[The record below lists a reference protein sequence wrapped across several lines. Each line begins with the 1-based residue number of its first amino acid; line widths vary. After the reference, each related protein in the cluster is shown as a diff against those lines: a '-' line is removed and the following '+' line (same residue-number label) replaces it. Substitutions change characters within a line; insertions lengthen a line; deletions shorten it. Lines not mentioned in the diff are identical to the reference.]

1 MKTDLRRHSPT
12 LRRLMHEL
20 GHSKALLFA
29 SFAFSVLQAA
39 IQLSIP
45 VMTGRAVDLMLGK
58 DQVELRALAGILTG
72 LTVAAALA
80 GLFQYLLGLTNS
92 RLTAHT
98 MQRLRV
104 STFERLVRAPLSSL
118 DQRPTGETVSRVMT
132 DVDTLSDGLLIG
144 FSQLTNGVTTIAG
157 TLIMMLLTDAR
168 IALLVVLVTPLS
180 LFAAA
185 FIARR
190 THQLFARQSEA
201 RAGQTVQVDEMLTG
215 CKLVS
220 VFQAENWF
228 LSSFD
233 SQNEKLRDA
242 SLKAT
247 FYSSLTN
254 PVTRF
259 VNAVIYAAVGLFGAL
274 HVISGGMTVGTL
286 TAFLS
291 YASQYTRPFNEISGV
306 MTEMTNALVCAGRVF
321 DVMDLPAESD
331 EGARILP
338 PPKGHI
344 TLDNVYFS
352 YLPDKPLIEALN
364 LNAEPGQRIAIVG
377 PTGCGKTTLIN
388 LLMRFYDTDAG
399 TIAVDSQNIR
409 EVSRQSL
416 REAYGMVLQDTWL
429 QSGTIRDNIRY
440 GRPDAT
446 EGEIRAAAR
455 AAHAESFILRMPQDY
470 DTVIQEDGGSLSAG
484 QKQLLCIARVMLT
497 HPQMLILDEAT
508 SNIDTRT
515 EVLIQ
520 SAFQTMMAGHTSF
533 IVAHRLSTIRT
544 ADLILVMR
552 DGHVIEQG
560 THEQLLEKGGFYRTL
575 YMSQFENNN

>member
-104 STFERLVRAPLSSL
+104 SAFERLVRAPLSSL

-220 VFQAENWF
+220 VFQSENWF

>member
-104 STFERLVRAPLSSL
+104 SAFEHLVHAPLSSL

>member
-80 GLFQYLLGLTNS
+80 GLFQYLLGRTNS

-104 STFERLVRAPLSSL
+104 SAFEHLVHAPLSSL
-118 DQRPTGETVSRVMT
+118 DQHPTGETVSRVMT

>member
-104 STFERLVRAPLSSL
+104 SAFERLVRAPLSSL

-157 TLIMMLLTDAR
+157 TLIMLLLTDAR

-409 EVSRQSL
+409 EVSRLSL